1 MIPVFINT
9 ILPLFTIILFGYFLK
24 KKEIIT
30 KEWEDISNKIIFNI
44 AVPALLI
51 KALSKS
57 SIEEV
62 FSIKIL
68 FSVAIPILCIIFLS
82 YLISK
87 FLFRF
92 ENSIKAT
99 FIHSSFH
106 GNIGYMAYAVG
117 YYALNETNFHY
128 LVIISSFLIIVQNI
142 TAVIVLTLFSKKLNF
157 RAMTKLITSTILKNP
172 VIIAVFVGCILSIM
186 KINIPVYFQRLILI
200 LSNMALPTALFLI
213 GAGLF
218 FKDVKNLL
226 KEISIVAI
234 LKLLILPLTGLIIA
248 KSIGL
253 DEKFILPLLV
263 LLSSPSAV
271 LSYIL
276 ANQIGGSPKLAAA
289 NVSIQS
295 LLCAISYSLIIGYFH

>member
-1 MIPVFINT
+1 MINVFINT

-99 FIHSSFH
+99 FIHCSFH

-117 YYALNETNFHY
+117 YYALNQANFHY

-157 RAMTKLITSTILKNP
+157 RDMTKLITSTILKNP
-172 VIIAVFVGCILSIM
+172 VIIAVFVE
-186 KINIPVYFQRLILI
+186 RLILI

-253 DEKFILPLLV
+253 DEKFVLPLLV

-276 ANQIGGSPKLAAA
+276 ANQIGGSPKLAAG